1 MIESNTVLV
10 LGAGASMPYGFP
22 SGKNLKSKIYT
33 TLKNRSNKI
42 LNELTVPN
50 VLRSFIDRL
59 KYSPEESIDA
69 FLEHETDEEIVKF
82 GKMAIAAT
90 LLPYEQEET
99 LFNNFS
105 ITEEKEENFN
115 WYRYL
120 WNQMNTSF
128 DDFEKNLSIITF
140 NYDRSLEYYLFTA
153 MKHKYPGKKND
164 DYKNKLKDIPVIH
177 VYGKLGKLPW
187 ESAEDEKPVPYNY
200 DWNKP
205 DNDIDTLFEK
215 KCLIQN
221 ASKQIKIVHEDKEI
235 IEHERIRELLN
246 SKERIYFL
254 GFGYHLINLS
264 RLIGN
269 LQRSNCQ
276 IRGTMYKI
284 SLKTKMKAREII
296 KKFRPNT
303 GWNWEVT
310 FPDTTIYDFL
320 YYQITL

>member
-22 SGKNLKSKIYT
+22 SGKTLKSEIYT
-33 TLKNRSNKI
+33 TLNNRSNMT
-42 LNELTVPN
+42 LNELTTPD

-69 FLEHETDEEIVKF
+69 FLEHETDGKIIEF

-99 LFNNFS
+99 LFNNFL
-105 ITEEKEENFN
+105 TNEEKEENFN
-115 WYRYL
+115 WYQYL
-120 WNQMNTSF
+120 WNQINTSF

-140 NYDRSLEYYLFTA
+140 NYDRSLEYFLYTA
-153 MKHKYPGKKND
+153 LKYKYPGKNID
-164 DYKNKLKDIPVIH
+164 DYKNKLNDIPIIH
-177 VYGKLGKLPW
+177 VYGKLGNLPW
-187 ESAEDEKPVPYNY
+187 ESAEDEKSVPYNY
-200 DWNKP
+200 DWKKT
-205 DNDIDTLFEK
+205 DNDFDTMYEK

-221 ASKQIKIVHEDKEI
+221 ASKQIEIVHENKEI
-235 IEHERIRELLN
+235 SERERIKELLN

-254 GFGYHLINLS
+254 GFGYHPINLS
-264 RLIGN
+264 RLLGN
-269 LQRSNCQ
+269 LQRKSCQ
-276 IRGTMYKI
+276 IRGAMYKI
-284 SLKTKMKAREII
+284 SLKTKTQAQEII

-303 GWNWEVT
+303 GWDWEVT

-320 YYQITL
+320 YNHIIL

>member
-1 MIESNTVLV
+1 MIEHPTVLV
-10 LGAGASMPYGFP
+10 LGAGASKPFGFP
-22 SGKNLKSKIYT
+22 SGTTLKNEIYT
-33 TLKNRSNKI
+33 TLKNRSNEV
-42 LNELTVPN
+42 LNELAFPE

-69 FLEHETDEEIVKF
+69 FLEHETDGKIVEF
-82 GKMAIAAT
+82 GKMAIAAI

-99 LFNNFS
+99 LFNNFLT
-105 ITEEKEENFN
+105 TEEREENYN
-115 WYRYL
+115 WYQYL

-153 MKHKYPGKKND
+153 MKHKFPGRKND
-164 DYKNKLKDIPVIH
+164 DYKNKLNAIPVIH
-177 VYGKLGKLPW
+177 IYGKLGYLPW
-187 ESAEDEKPVPYNY
+187 ESPEDEKPIPYNY
-200 DWNKP
+200 DWNKT
-205 DNDIDTLFEK
+205 DDDIHALYEK

-235 IEHERIRELLN
+235 NEPEKIREILS

-254 GFGYHLINLS
+254 GFGYHPINLN
-264 RLIGN
+264 RLIGD

-276 IRGTMYKI
+276 IRGTMYKM
-284 SLKTKMKAREII
+284 SLSAKMKLKKII

-310 FPDTTIYDFL
+310 FPDKTIHDFL
-320 YYQITL
+320 YSHITL